1 MYLLYMSNSLYS
13 IKSNNDLNYILS
25 HSNDDWQIDISEI
38 KIFYDKLIGEGS
50 FSKVYLAEWKKTI
63 VVAKVF
69 NKSTIDKTY
78 LFDREFDTMTRSH
91 HPNIIQLLGYIE
103 NPFIIIME
111 YLPNKDLLSI
121 IHSKFTSLN
130 KKIDIS
136 INILKGI
143 NYLHSR
149 KPDYIIHRDLKPQNI
164 ILTKSNKPKIT
175 DFGLS
180 RLLKNKC
187 IIANYHKMIQKNE
200 DLSQNVGSYRYM
212 APEIRLNKNYNYKI
226 DIWSL
231 GIIFYEL
238 FENTRYENYLLWK
251 KTPKKISNII
261 TQYMLNNNPNE
272 RLDSDKLIDLFTL
285 VKKKIKFKFIHI
297 LL

>member
-1 MYLLYMSNSLYS
+1 MSSSIYT
-13 IKSNNDLNYILS
+13 IKSNNDLDYILS

-50 FSKVYLAEWKKTI
+50 FSKVYLAEWKKTT
-63 VVAKVF
+63 VVVKVF
-69 NKSTIDKTY
+69 NLQTNVDKTY

-103 NPFIIIME
+103 DPFIIVME

-121 IHSKFTSLN
+121 INSKFTSLD
-130 KKIDIS
+130 KKLDIS
-136 INILKGI
+136 IDILKGI

-164 ILTKSNKPKIT
+164 IFTKSFEPKIT

-212 APEIRLNKNYNYKI
+212 APEIRSNKNYNYKI

-231 GIIFYEL
+231 GIMFYEL
-238 FENTRYENYLLWK
+238 FENTRYQNYFLWK
-251 KTPKKISNII
+251 KTPKNIKNII
-261 TQYMLNNNPNE
+261 INFMLKSNPDE
-272 RLDSDKLIDLFTL
+272 RLDSDKLIDLFITA
-285 VKKKIKFKFIHI
+285 KINIKFKFIHI
-297 LL
+297 FL

>member
-1 MYLLYMSNSLYS
+1 MSSSIYT
-13 IKSNNDLNYILS
+13 IKSNNDLDYILS

-50 FSKVYLAEWKKTI
+50 FSKVYLAEWKKTT
-63 VVAKVF
+63 VVVKVF
-69 NKSTIDKTY
+69 NLQTNVDKTY

-103 NPFIIIME
+103 DPFIIVME

-121 IHSKFTSLN
+121 INSKFTSLD
-130 KKIDIS
+130 KKLNIS
-136 INILKGI
+136 IDILKGI

-164 ILTKSNKPKIT
+164 IFTKSFKPKIT

-187 IIANYHKMIQKNE
+187 IIANYHKMIQKNQ

-212 APEIRLNKNYNYKI
+212 APEIRSNKNYNYKI

-231 GIIFYEL
+231 GIMFYEL
-238 FENTRYENYLLWK
+238 FENTRYENYFIWK
-251 KTPKKISNII
+251 KTPKNIKNILINFMLKSN
-261 TQYMLNNNPNE
+261 PDE
-272 RLDSDKLIDLFTL
+272 RLDSDKLIDLFIIA
-285 VKKKIKFKFIHI
+285 KKNIKFKFIHI
-297 LL
+297 FL

>member
-1 MYLLYMSNSLYS
+1 MSSSIYT
-13 IKSNNDLNYILS
+13 IKSNNDLDYILS

-38 KIFYDKLIGEGS
+38 NIFYDKLIGEGS

-63 VVAKVF
+63 VVVKVF
-69 NKSTIDKTY
+69 NLQANVDKTY

-103 NPFIIIME
+103 DPFIIVME

-121 IHSKFTSLN
+121 VNSKFTSLD
-130 KKIDIS
+130 KKLNISIDI
-136 INILKGI
+136 LRGI

-164 ILTKSNKPKIT
+164 IFTKSFKPKIT

-187 IIANYHKMIQKNE
+187 IIANYHKMKKKPE

-212 APEIRLNKNYNYKI
+212 APEIRANKNYNYKI

-231 GIIFYEL
+231 GIMFYEL
-238 FENTRYENYLLWK
+238 FENTRYQNYFLWK
-251 KTPKKISNII
+251 KTPKKIKNII
-261 TQYMLNNNPNE
+261 TNFMLKSNPDE
-272 RLDSDKLIDLFTL
+272 RLDSEKLIDLFIIA
-285 VKKKIKFKFIHI
+285 KKNIKFKFIHTI
-297 LL
+297 L

>member
-1 MYLLYMSNSLYS
+1 MSSSIYT
-13 IKSNNDLNYILS
+13 IKSNNDLDYILS

-38 KIFYDKLIGEGS
+38 NIFYDKLIGEGS

-63 VVAKVF
+63 VVVKVF
-69 NKSTIDKTY
+69 NLQANVDKTY
-78 LFDREFDTMTRSH
+78 LFNREFDTMTRSH

-103 NPFIIIME
+103 DPFIIVME

-121 IHSKFTSLN
+121 VNSKFTSLD
-130 KKIDIS
+130 KKLNIS
-136 INILKGI
+136 IDILKGI

-164 ILTKSNKPKIT
+164 IFTKSFKPKIT

-187 IIANYHKMIQKNE
+187 IIANYHKMKKKTE

-212 APEIRLNKNYNYKI
+212 APEIRANKNYNYKI

-231 GIIFYEL
+231 GIMFYEL
-238 FENTRYENYLLWK
+238 FENTRYQNYFLWK
-251 KTPKKISNII
+251 KTPKKIKNII
-261 TQYMLNNNPNE
+261 TNFMLKSNPDE
-272 RLDSDKLIDLFTL
+272 RLDSEKLIDLFIIA
-285 VKKKIKFKFIHI
+285 KKNIKFKFIHTI
-297 LL
+297 L

>member
-1 MYLLYMSNSLYS
+1 MSSSIYT
-13 IKSNNDLNYILS
+13 IKSNNDLDYILS

-50 FSKVYLAEWKKTI
+50 FSKVYLAEWKKTT
-63 VVAKVF
+63 VVVKVF
-69 NKSTIDKTY
+69 NLQTNVDKTY

-103 NPFIIIME
+103 DPFIIVME

-121 IHSKFTSLN
+121 INSKFTSLD
-130 KKIDIS
+130 KKLDIS
-136 INILKGI
+136 IDILKGI

-164 ILTKSNKPKIT
+164 IFTKSFEPKIT

-212 APEIRLNKNYNYKI
+212 APEIRSNKNYNYKI

-231 GIIFYEL
+231 GIMFYEL
-238 FENTRYENYLLWK
+238 FENTRYKNYFLWK
-251 KTPKKISNII
+251 KTPKNIKNII
-261 TQYMLNNNPNE
+261 INFMLKSNPDE
-272 RLDSDKLIDLFTL
+272 RLDSDKLIDLFITA
-285 VKKKIKFKFIHI
+285 KKNIKFKFIHI
-297 LL
+297 FL

>member
-1 MYLLYMSNSLYS
+1 MFNYMSNSIYT
-13 IKSNNDLNYILS
+13 IKSNNDLDYILS
-25 HSNDDWQIDISEI
+25 HSNDDWEINLSEI
-38 KIFYDKLIGEGS
+38 NIFYDKLIGEGS
-50 FSKVYLAEWKKTI
+50 FSKVYLAEWKKTL
-63 VVAKVF
+63 VVVKIF
-69 NKSTIDKTY
+69 NKTDIDKTY

-103 NPFIIIME
+103 DPFMIVME

-121 IHSKFTSLN
+121 INSSFTSLDRKIN
-130 KKIDIS
+130 IAIDI
-136 INILKGI
+136 LRGI

-164 ILTKSNKPKIT
+164 IFTKSNKPKIT

-187 IIANYHKMIQKNE
+187 IIANYHKMNQKNY

-212 APEIRLNKNYNYKI
+212 APEIKLNNNYNYKI

-238 FENTRYENYLLWK
+238 FENKRFINIFNWK
-251 KTPKKISNII
+251 KTPKKIKNII
-261 TQYMLNNNPNE
+261 FDYMLNTNPNE
-272 RLDSDKLIDLFTL
+272 RLDSHKLIDLFL
-285 VKKKIKFKFIHI
+285 LAKKKIKFKFLYI
-297 LL
+297 

>member
-1 MYLLYMSNSLYS
+1 MSSSIYT
-13 IKSNNDLNYILS
+13 IKSNNDLDYILS

-50 FSKVYLAEWKKTI
+50 FSKVYLAEWKKTT
-63 VVAKVF
+63 VVVKVF
-69 NKSTIDKTY
+69 NLQTNVDKTY

-103 NPFIIIME
+103 DPFIIVME

-121 IHSKFTSLN
+121 INSKFTSLD
-130 KKIDIS
+130 KKLDIS
-136 INILKGI
+136 IDILKGI

-164 ILTKSNKPKIT
+164 IFTKSFKPKIT

-187 IIANYHKMIQKNE
+187 IIANYHKMIQKNQ

-212 APEIRLNKNYNYKI
+212 APEIRSNKNYNYKI

-231 GIIFYEL
+231 GIMFYEL
-238 FENTRYENYLLWK
+238 FENTRYENYFIWK
-251 KTPKKISNII
+251 KTPKNIKNII
-261 TQYMLNNNPNE
+261 INFMLKSNPDE
-272 RLDSDKLIDLFTL
+272 RLDSDKLIDLFIIA
-285 VKKKIKFKFIHI
+285 KKNIKFKFIHI
-297 LL
+297 FL

>member
-1 MYLLYMSNSLYS
+1 MFKYMSNLIYT
-13 IKSNNDLNYILS
+13 IKSNNDLDYILS
-25 HSNDDWQIDISEI
+25 HNNDDWEINLSEI
-38 KIFYDKLIGEGS
+38 NIFYDKLIGEGS
-50 FSKVYLAEWKKTI
+50 FSKVYLAEWKKTL
-63 VVAKVF
+63 VVVKIF
-69 NKSTIDKTY
+69 NKTDIDKTY

-103 NPFIIIME
+103 DPFMIVME

-121 IHSKFTSLN
+121 INSSFTSLDRKIN
-130 KKIDIS
+130 IAIDI
-136 INILKGI
+136 LRGI

-164 ILTKSNKPKIT
+164 IFTKSNKPKIT

-187 IIANYHKMIQKNE
+187 IIANYHKMIQKNY

-212 APEIRLNKNYNYKI
+212 APEIKLNNNYNYKI

-238 FENTRYENYLLWK
+238 FENKRFINILSWK
-251 KTPKKISNII
+251 KTPKKIRNII
-261 TQYMLNNNPNE
+261 FDYMLNTNPNE
-272 RLDSDKLIDLFTL
+272 RLDSHKLIDLFL
-285 VKKKIKFKFIHI
+285 LAKKKIKFKFLYI
-297 LL
+297 

>member
-1 MYLLYMSNSLYS
+1 MSSSIYT
-13 IKSNNDLNYILS
+13 IKSNNDLDYILS

-50 FSKVYLAEWKKTI
+50 FSKVYLAEWKKTT
-63 VVAKVF
+63 VVVKVF
-69 NKSTIDKTY
+69 NLQTNVDKTY

-103 NPFIIIME
+103 DPFIIVME

-121 IHSKFTSLN
+121 INSKFTSLD
-130 KKIDIS
+130 KKLDIS
-136 INILKGI
+136 IDILKGI

-164 ILTKSNKPKIT
+164 IFTKSFEPKIT

-187 IIANYHKMIQKNE
+187 IIANYHKMIKKNE

-212 APEIRLNKNYNYKI
+212 APEIRSNKNYNYKI

-231 GIIFYEL
+231 GIMFYEL
-238 FENTRYENYLLWK
+238 FENTRYQNYFLWK
-251 KTPKKISNII
+251 KTPKNIKNII
-261 TQYMLNNNPNE
+261 INFMLKSNPDE
-272 RLDSDKLIDLFTL
+272 RLDSDKLIDLFITA
-285 VKKKIKFKFIHI
+285 KKNIKFKFIHI
-297 LL
+297 FL

>member
-1 MYLLYMSNSLYS
+1 MFKYMSNSLYT
-13 IKSNNDLNYILS
+13 IKSKNDLDYILS
-25 HSNDDWQIDISEI
+25 HSNDDWLINISEI
-38 KIFYDKLIGEGS
+38 NIFYDKLVGEGA
-50 FSKVYLAEWKKTI
+50 FSKVFLAEWKKTL
-63 VVAKVF
+63 VVVKIF
-69 NKSTIDKTY
+69 NQTNIDKTY

-103 NPFIIIME
+103 EPFMIVME
-111 YLPNKDLLSI
+111 YLPNKDLLSFI
-121 IHSKFTSLN
+121 NSNFTSLD

-136 INILKGI
+136 LDILKGI

-164 ILTKSNKPKIT
+164 IFTKSYKPKIT

-187 IIANYHKMIQKNE
+187 IIANYHKMIQKNY

-212 APEIRLNKNYNYKI
+212 APEIKLNKNYNYKI

-231 GIIFYEL
+231 GIMFYEL
-238 FENTRYENYLLWK
+238 FENKRFENTIVWK
-251 KTPKKISNII
+251 KTPKKIKNII
-261 TQYMLNNNPNE
+261 SDFMLNYNPEN
-272 RLDSDKLIDLFTL
+272 RLDSDKLIDLFL
-285 VKKKIKFKFIHI
+285 LAKKKIKFKF
-297 LL
+297 LYL

>member
-1 MYLLYMSNSLYS
+1 MSSSIYT
-13 IKSNNDLNYILS
+13 IKSNNDLDYILS

-38 KIFYDKLIGEGS
+38 NIFYDKLIGEGS
-50 FSKVYLAEWKKTI
+50 FSKVYLAEWKKTT
-63 VVAKVF
+63 VVVKVF
-69 NKSTIDKTY
+69 NLQANVDKTY

-103 NPFIIIME
+103 DPFIIVME

-121 IHSKFTSLN
+121 VNSKFTSLD
-130 KKIDIS
+130 KKLNIS
-136 INILKGI
+136 IDILKGI

-164 ILTKSNKPKIT
+164 IFTKSFKPKIT

-187 IIANYHKMIQKNE
+187 IIANYHKMKKKTE

-212 APEIRLNKNYNYKI
+212 APEIRANKNYNYKI

-231 GIIFYEL
+231 GIMFYEL
-238 FENTRYENYLLWK
+238 FENTRYQNYFLWK
-251 KTPKKISNII
+251 KTPKKIKNII
-261 TQYMLNNNPNE
+261 INFMLKSNPDE
-272 RLDSDKLIDLFTL
+272 RLDSEKLIDLFIL
-285 VKKKIKFKFIHI
+285 AKKNIKFKFIHTI
-297 LL
+297 L

>member
-1 MYLLYMSNSLYS
+1 MSSSIYT
-13 IKSNNDLNYILS
+13 IKSNNDLDYILS

-50 FSKVYLAEWKKTI
+50 FSKVYLAEWKKTT
-63 VVAKVF
+63 VVVKVF
-69 NKSTIDKTY
+69 NLQTNVDKTY

-103 NPFIIIME
+103 DPFIIVME

-121 IHSKFTSLN
+121 INSKFTSLD
-130 KKIDIS
+130 KKLDIS
-136 INILKGI
+136 IDILKGI

-164 ILTKSNKPKIT
+164 IFTKSFEPKIT

-212 APEIRLNKNYNYKI
+212 APEIRSNKNYNYKI

-231 GIIFYEL
+231 GIMFYEL
-238 FENTRYENYLLWK
+238 FENTRYQNYFLWK
-251 KTPKKISNII
+251 KTPKNIKNII
-261 TQYMLNNNPNE
+261 INFMLKSNPDE
-272 RLDSDKLIDLFTL
+272 RLDSDKLIDLFITA
-285 VKKKIKFKFIHI
+285 KKNIKFKFIHI
-297 LL
+297 FL

>member
-1 MYLLYMSNSLYS
+1 MSSSIYT
-13 IKSNNDLNYILS
+13 IKSNNDLDYILS

-50 FSKVYLAEWKKTI
+50 FSKVYLAEWKKTT
-63 VVAKVF
+63 VVVKVF
-69 NKSTIDKTY
+69 NLQTNVDKTY

-103 NPFIIIME
+103 DPFIIVME

-121 IHSKFTSLN
+121 INSKFTSLN
-130 KKIDIS
+130 KKLNIS
-136 INILKGI
+136 IDILKGI

-164 ILTKSNKPKIT
+164 IFTKSFKPKIT

-187 IIANYHKMIQKNE
+187 IIANYHKMIQKNQ

-212 APEIRLNKNYNYKI
+212 APEIRSNKNYNYKI

-231 GIIFYEL
+231 GIMFYEL
-238 FENTRYENYLLWK
+238 FENTRYENYFIWK
-251 KTPKKISNII
+251 KTPKNIKNII
-261 TQYMLNNNPNE
+261 INFMLKSNPDE
-272 RLDSDKLIDLFTL
+272 RLDSDKLIDLFIIA
-285 VKKKIKFKFIHI
+285 KKNIKFKFIHI
-297 LL
+297 FL

>member
-1 MYLLYMSNSLYS
+1 MSNSIYT
-13 IKSNNDLNYILS
+13 IKSNNDLDYILS

-50 FSKVYLAEWKKTI
+50 FSKVYLAEWKKTT
-63 VVAKVF
+63 VVVKVF
-69 NKSTIDKTY
+69 NLQTNVDKTY

-103 NPFIIIME
+103 DPFIIVME

-121 IHSKFTSLN
+121 INSKFTSLD
-130 KKIDIS
+130 KKLDIS
-136 INILKGI
+136 IDILKGI

-164 ILTKSNKPKIT
+164 IFTKSFKPKIT

-187 IIANYHKMIQKNE
+187 IIANYHKMILKNE

-212 APEIRLNKNYNYKI
+212 APEIRSNKNYNYKI

-231 GIIFYEL
+231 GIMFYEL
-238 FENTRYENYLLWK
+238 FENTRYQNYFIWK
-251 KTPKKISNII
+251 KTPKNIKNII
-261 TQYMLNNNPNE
+261 INFMLKSNPDE
-272 RLDSDKLIDLFTL
+272 RLDSDKLIDLFIIA
-285 VKKKIKFKFIHI
+285 KKNIKFKFIHI
-297 LL
+297 FL

>member
-1 MYLLYMSNSLYS
+1 MSSSIYT
-13 IKSNNDLNYILS
+13 IKSNNDLDYILS

-38 KIFYDKLIGEGS
+38 NIFYDKLIGEGS
-50 FSKVYLAEWKKTI
+50 FSKVYLAEWKKTT
-63 VVAKVF
+63 VVVKVF
-69 NKSTIDKTY
+69 NLQANIDKTY

-103 NPFIIIME
+103 DPFIIVME

-121 IHSKFTSLN
+121 VNSKFTSLD
-130 KKIDIS
+130 KKLNIS
-136 INILKGI
+136 IDILKGI

-164 ILTKSNKPKIT
+164 IFTKSFKPKIT

-187 IIANYHKMIQKNE
+187 IIANYHKMKKNTE

-212 APEIRLNKNYNYKI
+212 APEIRTNKNYNYKI

-231 GIIFYEL
+231 GIMFYEL
-238 FENTRYENYLLWK
+238 FENTRYQNYFLWK
-251 KTPKKISNII
+251 KTPKKIKNII
-261 TQYMLNNNPNE
+261 INFMLKSNPDE
-272 RLDSDKLIDLFTL
+272 RLDSDKLIDLFIIA
-285 VKKKIKFKFIHI
+285 KKNIKFKFIYTI
-297 LL
+297 L

>member
-1 MYLLYMSNSLYS
+1 MSSSIYT
-13 IKSNNDLNYILS
+13 IKSNNDLDYILS

-38 KIFYDKLIGEGS
+38 NIFYDKLIGEGS

-63 VVAKVF
+63 VVVKVF
-69 NKSTIDKTY
+69 NLQANVDKTY

-103 NPFIIIME
+103 DPFIIVME

-121 IHSKFTSLN
+121 VNSKFTSLD
-130 KKIDIS
+130 KKLNIS
-136 INILKGI
+136 IDILKGI

-164 ILTKSNKPKIT
+164 IFTKSFKPKIT

-187 IIANYHKMIQKNE
+187 IIANYHKM
-200 DLSQNVGSYRYM
+200 
-212 APEIRLNKNYNYKI
+212 
-226 DIWSL
+226 
-231 GIIFYEL
+231 
-238 FENTRYENYLLWK
+238 
-251 KTPKKISNII
+251 
-261 TQYMLNNNPNE
+261 
-272 RLDSDKLIDLFTL
+272 
-285 VKKKIKFKFIHI
+285 KKKN
-297 LL
+297 

>member
-1 MYLLYMSNSLYS
+1 MSSSIYT
-13 IKSNNDLNYILS
+13 IKSNNDLDYILS

-50 FSKVYLAEWKKTI
+50 FSKVYLAEWKKTT
-63 VVAKVF
+63 VVVKVF
-69 NKSTIDKTY
+69 NLQTNVDKTY

-103 NPFIIIME
+103 DPFIIVME

-121 IHSKFTSLN
+121 INSKFTSLD
-130 KKIDIS
+130 KKLDIS
-136 INILKGI
+136 IDILKGI

-164 ILTKSNKPKIT
+164 IFTKSFKPKIT

-187 IIANYHKMIQKNE
+187 IIANYHKMIKKNE

-212 APEIRLNKNYNYKI
+212 APEIRSNKNYNYKI

-231 GIIFYEL
+231 GIMFYEL
-238 FENTRYENYLLWK
+238 FENTRYENYFIWK
-251 KTPKKISNII
+251 KTPKNIKNII
-261 TQYMLNNNPNE
+261 INFMLKSNPDE
-272 RLDSDKLIDLFTL
+272 RLDSDKLIDLFIIA
-285 VKKKIKFKFIHI
+285 KKNIKFKFIHI
-297 LL
+297 FL